1 MHAGDGLGLVGE
13 LLGRRTVVK
22 GVQMTRAG
30 FIGLG
35 SQGLGMAQ
43 RIIEQGVP
51 TTLWARREVSLEP
64 FAGSATFAA
73 DPVELGRA
81 SDVVGICVTDG
92 AAVRDVTLGPRGVLA
107 GMAEDSVLALHA
119 TIGADECAEIADAA
133 AALGIY
139 VIDAPVSGGGAA
151 AAAGRLTVYVGGAD
165 DAVARARPVLET
177 YGDPVLHMGAL
188 GAGLRTKLLNN
199 ALNAAHFAL
208 AHDALAIGAAL
219 GLDPN
224 TLGAALRSGSG
235 RSFSLEVFVGLRSFD
250 AIADHVGPIMSKD
263 ISLFERETAA
273 APDRAVLLESA
284 DRFLELVGHPRGF
297 AEEGAR

>member
-1 MHAGDGLGLVGE
+1 
-13 LLGRRTVVK
+13 
-22 GVQMTRAG
+22 MTRAG

-35 SQGLGMAQ
+35 SQGAGMAQ
-43 RIIEQGVP
+43 RLIEQGVP

-64 FAGSATFAA
+64 FAGTAVVAA
-73 DPVELGRA
+73 DPVELGRM

-107 GMAEDSVLALHA
+107 GMGEGSVLALHS
-119 TIGADECAEIADAA
+119 TIGADECAEISDAA
-133 AALGIY
+133 AARGVD

-165 DAVARARPVLET
+165 VAVARARPVLET

-208 AHDALAIGAAL
+208 AHDAFALGDAL
-219 GLDPN
+219 GLDPT
-224 TLGAALRSGSG
+224 TLGEALRNGSG

-263 ISLFERETAA
+263 IGLFEHETSDAA
-273 APDRAVLLESA
+273 ERAGLLDSA
-284 DRFLELVGHPRGF
+284 DRFLELLGYPRAV
-297 AEEGAR
+297 AEGRA